1 MPTTLTLSLTHTQ
14 KEQKLKETN
23 TKKTIQDL
31 PGRRRM
37 LVEKYDVF
45 RRKQKAKE
53 EDGIMQGMLLVGQS
67 MFHDLLTACKGHLT
81 RYKLVI
87 EVSEQT
93 TVSTLE
99 GSHLFLPMDLGLIRS
114 TTCSEICI
122 NDPFFPCSSSNS
134 AGFNGL

>member
-67 MFHDLLTACKGHLT
+67 MFHDLLAVT

>member
-67 MFHDLLTACKGHLT
+67 MFHDLLAVT
-81 RYKLVI
+81 RY
-87 EVSEQT
+87 
-93 TVSTLE
+93 
-99 GSHLFLPMDLGLIRS
+99 
-114 TTCSEICI
+114 
-122 NDPFFPCSSSNS
+122 
-134 AGFNGL
+134 

>member
-67 MFHDLLTACKGHLT
+67 MFHDLLAVT

-122 NDPFFPCSSSNS
+122 NDPFFPCSSWNV